1 MLINLSRSPPEKIL
15 ERPPT
20 TPSEIAS
27 FWTSLPSEFSLP
39 SVGGRGMDIFWNYT
53 IVFFNLTSLFT
64 PAMQNLESYGPDR
77 QFYCFTSNGRTLSEI
92 IQRSGQN
99 TIIHLF
105 VLFIVELPRA
115 KRARRSP
122 IAKIHW
128 QPRKARKFDYDVAY
142 ARTTVRTLITCKP
155 MPNVRLFWR
164 ESVWP
169 AESCLDET
177 TKESIKMKTVSGK
190 CFCIRV
196 V

>member
-1 MLINLSRSPPEKIL
+1 MFINLSRSPPEKKIL
-15 ERPPT
+15 EKPPT

-64 PAMQNLESYGPDR
+64 PAMQNSEFYGPDR
-77 QFYCFTSNGRTLSEI
+77 QFYCFTSNGRTLEI
-92 IQRSGQN
+92 IQRSGPN
-99 TIIHLF
+99 AN
-105 VLFIVELPRA
+105 A

-142 ARTTVRTLITCKP
+142 ARTTVRTPITCKP
-155 MPNVRLFWR
+155 MPNVRLLWR
-164 ESVWP
+164 
-169 AESCLDET
+169 
-177 TKESIKMKTVSGK
+177 GK
-190 CFCIRV
+190 RMASRV
-196 V
+196 LLR